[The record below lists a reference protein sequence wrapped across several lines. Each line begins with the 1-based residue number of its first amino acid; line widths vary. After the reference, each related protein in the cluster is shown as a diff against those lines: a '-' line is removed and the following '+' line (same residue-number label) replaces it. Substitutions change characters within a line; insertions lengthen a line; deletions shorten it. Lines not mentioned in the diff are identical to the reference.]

1 MVWFINGGLASL
13 DCFNMETFLHDQ
25 EDLKLYYKNPIRKD
39 GTKITEIVGV
49 LFCSKLKKM

>member
-1 MVWFINGGLASL
+1 
-13 DCFNMETFLHDQ
+13 METFLHDQ

-49 LFCSKLKKM
+49 LFCSKLKKNVDKG